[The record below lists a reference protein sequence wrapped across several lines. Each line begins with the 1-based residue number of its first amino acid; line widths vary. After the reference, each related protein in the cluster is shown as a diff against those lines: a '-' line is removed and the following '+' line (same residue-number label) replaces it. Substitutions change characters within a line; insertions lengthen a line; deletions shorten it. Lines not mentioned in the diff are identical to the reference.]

1 LFFSLLHEFSFYAAA
16 PVPGF
21 KTEDSNLITNPINP
35 TAPMPNKLIFIDSQ
49 SSLLPG
55 FVANFKVLAH

>member
-1 LFFSLLHEFSFYAAA
+1 MRFSLYAATA
-16 PVPGF
+16 PAPGF
-21 KTEDSNLITNPINP
+21 KTEANNLITNPTNP